1 MLKKKTMRRAEWRG
15 IEKRR
20 CAVMPFEH
28 SGVRGRMGLLYMDEV
43 LAPFSVVLSG
53 SRHTITQTGYS
64 WLQIAPENRH
74 FWMTVMF
81 DEAGQPIENYID
93 ITLEN
98 HLPENDD
105 AWFVDPVSGYRSGTE
120 RPRDRSG
127 RGRAGRRPRPER
139 NHARRPRHGSR
150 RSRPSSQNPR
160 PADRRL
166 LPLLRR
172 SPRRAASL
180 SGIETPIAAA
190 RTPCF
195 GRCQSA
201 RAIRFQPFPSGCV
214 PPPTAPFSAAPAFPC
229 G

>member
-53 SRHTITQTGYS
+53 ARRTITQTGYS

-105 AWFVDPVSGYRSGTE
+105 AWFVDLFLDIVLEPN
-120 RPRDRSG
+120 
-127 RGRAGRRPRPER
+127 GRATLLDADELDAALTR
-139 NHARRPRHGSR
+139 NEIT
-150 RSRPSSQNPR
+150 
-160 PADRRL
+160 PADHAMARAEADHLFKTLVPQTAAFFRSCAEARAAL
-166 LPLLRR
+166 LPCL
-172 SPRRAASL
+172 
-180 SGIETPIAAA
+180 E
-190 RTPCF
+190 
-195 GRCQSA
+195 
-201 RAIRFQPFPSGCV
+201 
-214 PPPTAPFSAAPAFPC
+214 
-229 G
+229 